1 MKSVLFY
8 FLMLCFIPLMA
19 QNEALFEQANTDYNE
34 GNYQEALE
42 NYEQI
47 LNNGE
52 TSAALYFN
60 LGNTHYK
67 LNNIAPS
74 VYYYEKALQL
84 KPNDEDI
91 NNNLEFARNMVIDD
105 IEEVPETGLSKMMNT
120 TISKLGFDG
129 WARMALVSAFI
140 FAIFFLLYYFSA
152 GTKFK
157 RLFFGISIL
166 FLIVSIGS
174 VGFAFQQHSSIQNSQ
189 YAIIFSEEVP
199 VRSEPNLRS
208 DELFLLHEGTKLEV
222 LETFQDWIKLELS
235 NGAQGWISKNE
246 VKFL

>member
-1 MKSVLFY
+1 MKSLLFY
-8 FLMLCFIPLMA
+8 FFMLCFIPLMA
-19 QNEALFEQANTDYNE
+19 QNEVLFEQANADYND

-42 NYEQI
+42 NYDQI
-47 LNNGE
+47 LSNGE

-60 LGNTHYK
+60 LANTHYK

-84 KPNDEDI
+84 KPNDKDI
-91 NNNLEFARNMVIDD
+91 VNNLEFARNMVIDD
-105 IEEVPETGLSKMMNT
+105 IEVVPETGLSKLVNN
-120 TISKLGFDG
+120 TISRLSFDG
-129 WARMALVSAFI
+129 WAWMAIVSSVI
-140 FAIFFLLYYFSA
+140 FAISFLLYYFSA

-157 RLFFGISIL
+157 RLFFGISIF
-166 FLIVSIGS
+166 FLIVSLGS
-174 VGFAFQQHSSIQNSQ
+174 LGFAYQQQSSIKNSQ

-235 NGAQGWISKNE
+235 NGAQGWITKNE
-246 VKFL
+246 VRFL